1 MATISD
7 VIDSFRRCQESAD
20 FCDRF
25 YSRLFAA
32 RPDVRPLFDRV
43 DRRVQHMMV
52 RKGVTMMLLH
62 VAGVA
67 GADAAFGRVKAL
79 HGPAGLGVLPDQLAA
94 WADCMLEM
102 VREADPECT
111 DALADAW
118 RSLLADGVRSLR
130 GA

>member
-1 MATISD
+1 VATISD
-7 VIDSFRRCQESAD
+7 VIDSFKRCQESAD

-25 YSRLFAA
+25 YARLFEA
-32 RPDVRPLFDRV
+32 RPDVRPMFDRV

-67 GADAAFGRVKAL
+67 GADKGFARVRAL
-79 HGPAGLGVLPDQLAA
+79 HGPGGVGVSPDQFTA
-94 WADCMLEM
+94 WGECLVAM
-102 VREADPECT
+102 VREADPDCT

-118 RSLLADGVRSLR
+118 RDVLKKGVRSLMR
-130 GA
+130 